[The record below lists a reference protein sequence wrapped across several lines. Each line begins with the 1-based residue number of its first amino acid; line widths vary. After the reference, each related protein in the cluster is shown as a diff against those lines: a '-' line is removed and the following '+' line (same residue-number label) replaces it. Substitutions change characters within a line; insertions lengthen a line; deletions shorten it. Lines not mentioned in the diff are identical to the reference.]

1 MSASPRI
8 LSVVASAL
16 LLGVLIV
23 PAEAQETATRDP
35 QATAAFEEGTKLMEE
50 KKWDDAIAAFA
61 KATDIDNTY
70 AEAFLGRADALRELE
85 DYQTALQF
93 YRQAETINPKL
104 AKIFLGRGI
113 SYREVGQL
121 DMAINDFDTAMELDR
136 KDPEIAANLGDLLV
150 NNIQNPTR
158 GLQVLNKAI
167 DLDPE
172 NAKAYRN
179 RGLAHAQLRH
189 FDEAEVDLAKSVEL
203 KSDDFETYAMQANIY
218 LFQDKPE
225 KLPNAIDALSKA
237 IDNYKNREKQESSDP
252 KTYVQGYLLRSDA
265 NLKLATDPKTPKDKS
280 DGYFKAVIADA
291 DAVLAEN
298 PESYP
303 ISGQALYRK
312 GVAERMQ
319 GMYGEAIK
327 AFTDAI
333 QQLPAGESGSYA
345 AEAYLKR
352 GICWHMQDENRLAR
366 GDFQQ
371 AAAIDYTD
379 PLPHLWTGYTFAE
392 EEDYRSAIDAYGE
405 AIAKNPNFALPYI
418 NRALAYVQ
426 LGEYNRAADNFN
438 EAIRVEPSDAG
449 NHVKRG
455 QVYMKLEEYKKALNA
470 FDLALQYDKDNI
482 KALEGTAQAMRE
494 LGRGSAA
501 DTYEKRAAEL
511 KASEK

>member
-8 LSVVASAL
+8 LNVVASAL

-23 PAEAQETATRDP
+23 PAEAQVTRDP
-35 QATAAFEEGTKLMEE
+35 QATAAYEEGAKLLEE
-50 KKWDDAIAAFA
+50 EKWDDAIAAFT
-61 KATDIDNTY
+61 KATEIDNTF
-70 AEAFLGRADALRELE
+70 AEAFLGRADALRGLE
-85 DYQTALQF
+85 DYSTALQS
-93 YRQAETINPKL
+93 YRQAENINPKL
-104 AKIFLGRGI
+104 PRIYLGRGI
-113 SYREVGQL
+113 CARELGDINL
-121 DMAINDFDTAMELDR
+121 AISDFNNAMELDR
-136 KDPEIAANLGDLLV
+136 NDPEIAANLGDLLV
-150 NNIQNPTR
+150 NNTQDPSNALR
-158 GLQVLNKAI
+158 VLNKAVE
-167 DLDPE
+167 LDSS

-179 RGLAHAQLRH
+179 RGLANAQLRN
-189 FDEAEVDLAKSVEL
+189 FEEAEADLAKSVEL
-203 KSDDFETYAMQANIY
+203 KSDDFETYSMQATVF

-225 KLPNAIDALSKA
+225 KLPNAIAALSQA

-265 NLKLATDPKTPKDKS
+265 NLKLATNPKTPKDKS
-280 DGYFKAVIADA
+280 DEYFKNVIADA
-291 DAVLAEN
+291 EAVLAEN
-298 PESYP
+298 PDQYP

-333 QQLPAGESGSYA
+333 QQLPSGESGSYA

-392 EEDYRSAIDAYGE
+392 EGDYRSAIDAYGE
-405 AIAKNPNFALPYI
+405 AIAKNPNFPLPYI

-426 LGEYNRAADNFN
+426 LGEYQRAADNFN

-455 QVYMKLEEYKKALNA
+455 QVYMMLEEYEKAFNA
-470 FDLALQYDKDNI
+470 FDLALQYDNDNI
-482 KALEGTAQAMRE
+482 EALEGIAKALRE
-494 LGRGSAA
+494 LGRSSVAE
-501 DTYEKRAAEL
+501 TYEKRAQEL
-511 KASEK
+511 KNAAK